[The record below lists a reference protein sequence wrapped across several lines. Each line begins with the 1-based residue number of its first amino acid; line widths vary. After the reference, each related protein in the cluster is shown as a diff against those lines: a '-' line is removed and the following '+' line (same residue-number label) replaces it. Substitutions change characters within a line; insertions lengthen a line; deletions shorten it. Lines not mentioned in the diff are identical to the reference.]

1 MPKNSAKS
9 LTCFFWNLGAA
20 RALPVGAGGEAEV
33 SLFVVVN
40 AVIMRSFDKPL
51 ALWLPP
57 RKAFPQHAPDIVDD
71 DAAFG

>member
-1 MPKNSAKS
+1 M
-9 LTCFFWNLGAA
+9 
-20 RALPVGAGGEAEV
+20 GAGGEAEV